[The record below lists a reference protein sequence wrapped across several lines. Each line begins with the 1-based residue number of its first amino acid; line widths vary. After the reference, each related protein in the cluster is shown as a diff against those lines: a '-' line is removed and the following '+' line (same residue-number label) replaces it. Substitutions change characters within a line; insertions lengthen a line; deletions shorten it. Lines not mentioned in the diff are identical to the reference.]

1 MNAIRRTSVLGLVA
15 VLLQGCLSGS
25 SPVPAVIE
33 VRDAATGKPV
43 PQAMVRTTGGNL
55 FIPPRDVLG
64 PPVSP
69 KATPA
74 GGRASTNNAGTANL
88 VLAGNRPNELTV
100 TAVGYL
106 PLRLVLKAGSTRVS
120 GATEW
125 TRGREQPVN
134 TSLPIVPT
142 LEVRVHPA
150 Q

>member
-1 MNAIRRTSVLGLVA
+1 LNAIRRTSVLGLVA
-15 VLLQGCLSGS
+15 VLLQGCLAGS
-25 SPVPAVIE
+25 SPLPAVIE
-33 VRDAATGKPV
+33 VRDSATGKPV
-43 PQAMVRTTGGNL
+43 PQAIVRTTGGNL

-69 KATPA
+69 LATPA
-74 GGRASTNNAGTANL
+74 GGRASTNSEGTANL
-88 VLAGNRPNELTV
+88 VLAGNRPNELSV

-106 PLRLVLKAGSTRVS
+106 PLRLVLRAGTTRVS
-120 GATEW
+120 GANEW

-134 TSLPIVPT
+134 SSLPTVPT

>member
-15 VLLQGCLSGS
+15 VLLQGCLAGS
-25 SPVPAVIE
+25 SPLPAVIE
-33 VRDAATGKPV
+33 VRDSATGKPV
-43 PQAMVRTTGGNL
+43 PQAIVRTTGGNL

-69 KATPA
+69 LATPA
-74 GGRASTNNAGTANL
+74 GGRASTNSSGIADL
-88 VLAGNRPNELTV
+88 VLAGNRPNELSV

-106 PLRLVLKAGSTRVS
+106 PLRLVLRTGTTRVS
-120 GATEW
+120 GANEW

-134 TSLPIVPT
+134 SSLLTVPT